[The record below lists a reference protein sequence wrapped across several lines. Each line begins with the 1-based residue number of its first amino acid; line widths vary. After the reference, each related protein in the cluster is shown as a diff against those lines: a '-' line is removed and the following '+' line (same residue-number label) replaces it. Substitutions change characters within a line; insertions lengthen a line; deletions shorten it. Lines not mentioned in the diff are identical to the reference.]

1 LLLDEPLTAL
11 DARLRETLRAEM
23 NALLRELRVT
33 SIYVTH
39 DQSEAMALADRIVVM
54 SAGRIEQCGTPR
66 EIYYQPAT
74 RAVAQFIGTLNRVVG
89 ECRNDAFVTL
99 GGTISVTGLVAQLRV
114 QDGARTEV
122 FFRPED
128 AELVDPQSA
137 QLRGAVESALFLGER
152 TRLRI
157 RDAAPDA
164 LIVDVPGRV
173 ELAQGT
179 AVGISVRDEGWVAL
193 H

>member
-1 LLLDEPLTAL
+1 MLLAQITDLHIKLPGVLAYKKVDTAVC
-11 DARLRETLRAEM
+11 LRACVERL
-23 NALLRELRVT
+23 NAL
-33 SIYVTH
+33 S
-39 DQSEAMALADRIVVM
+39 
-54 SAGRIEQCGTPR
+54 PR
-66 EIYYQPAT
+66 PD
-74 RAVAQFIGTLNRVVG
+74 AV
-89 ECRNDAFVTL
+89 
-99 GGTISVTGLVAQLRV
+99 
-114 QDGARTEV
+114 
-122 FFRPED
+122 
-128 AELVDPQSA
+128 LVDPQAA

-152 TRLRI
+152 TRLKI

>member
-1 LLLDEPLTAL
+1 
-11 DARLRETLRAEM
+11 
-23 NALLRELRVT
+23 
-33 SIYVTH
+33 
-39 DQSEAMALADRIVVM
+39 M

-66 EIYYQPAT
+66 EIYYQPAS
-74 RAVAQFIGTLNRVVG
+74 RAVAQFIGTLNRVAG
-89 ECRNDAFVTL
+89 ECRDNAFITL
-99 GGTISVTGLVAQLRV
+99 GGTISVTGLVAQLRA
-114 QDGARTEV
+114 QDSAQSEI

-128 AELVDPQSA
+128 AVLVDPQSA

-152 TRLRI
+152 TRLKI

-173 ELAQGT
+173 ELARGT